1 MRNLPKYFFKWIT
14 MLCFIAVIHSSA
26 NAQTDADA
34 IMMTKN
40 NFCVGAM
47 YTGSHWTDYW
57 EGTLKRTNDNLG
69 IVSTQMVGLMGNYG
83 ISKKLN
89 LIFSAPYV
97 ETKASAGTL
106 HGQKGIQD
114 LSLWAKWMPVETKVG
129 KGLFSLYGIGGV
141 STPLTNYI
149 ADFLPLSIGVKSKT
163 LSLRAMADYQLGSLF
178 ATVSGTY
185 VFRKNITIDRTSY
198 YTTTLHLTNEVE
210 MPDANQYNIR
220 AGYRSDWL
228 IAEAIFTR
236 WNTLGG
242 FDITRNNMPFPS
254 NRMNMSTVGLGF
266 KYTFKKVEG
275 LSLVGNGTLTVDGRN
290 VGEATSLSG
299 GVFYI
304 LDFTGKHKASK
315 KTSNKK

>member
-1 MRNLPKYFFKWIT
+1 MRNSSKRYLGWLM
-14 MLCFIAVIHSSA
+14 MLCAISTLHSSA
-26 NAQTDADA
+26 YAQTDADA

-47 YTGSHWTDYW
+47 YSGSHWTDYW

-69 IVSTQMVGLMGNYG
+69 VVSTQMVGVMGNYG
-83 ISKKLN
+83 VNSKLN
-89 LIFSAPYV
+89 LLFSVPYI

-106 HGQKGIQD
+106 HGQKGVQD
-114 LSLWAKWMPVETKVG
+114 LSLWAKWMPVETKLG
-129 KGLFSLYGIGGV
+129 KGVFSLYGIGGV

-149 ADFLPLSIGVKSKT
+149 ADFLPLSIGLRSKT

-178 ATVSGTY
+178 ATISGTY
-185 VFRKNITIDRTSY
+185 VFRSNITIDRTSY

-210 MPDANQYNIR
+210 MPDANQYSAR
-220 AGYRSDWL
+220 AGYRSDRL

-254 NRMNMSTVGLGF
+254 NRMNMSTLGVNI
-266 KYTFKKVEG
+266 KYTLKKVEG
-275 LSLVGNGTLTVDGRN
+275 LSFIGGGNLTVDGRN
-290 VGEATSLSG
+290 VGQTTSLNG
-299 GVFYI
+299 GIFYI
-304 LDFTGKHKASK
+304 IDFNSRHKAAK
-315 KTSNKK
+315 KSSNGK